1 MERKLY
7 VDDLRHAPEGWALAR
22 TVTAAINFLRQFG
35 ADVVSL
41 DHDIMHTVP
50 YRAINIPTEVA
61 DKMDNLDEVYE
72 ASTKLVD
79 VPVACPETYMAT
91 AMFIADMD
99 KELRPHTLIVHT
111 SNPDGGKAIADLLQD
126 RVSTIIMK
134 IARYNKKGAPWI

>member
-1 MERKLY
+1 MLQVSGTDQPIKMSCRRSHVMEALPERFHIKSVLGKL
-7 VDDLRHAPEGWALAR
+7 
-22 TVTAAINFLRQFG
+22 
-35 ADVVSL
+35 
-41 DHDIMHTVP
+41 
-50 YRAINIPTEVA
+50 VA
-61 DKMDNLDEVYE
+61 KLGTLKQPIDRDFAYAETI
-72 ASTKLVD
+72 SKLVD